1 MNYLLIYDFVP
12 DYLDRR
18 PAHRSEHLALCKD
31 AVARGELAAGGAVG
45 DPPESG
51 LLLFRSSAAD
61 AEAFAAADP
70 YVRHGLVTRWQVKPW
85 TTVVGIPELVPNPL

>member
-1 MNYLLIYDFVP
+1 MNYLLMYDFVP
-12 DYLDRR
+12 DYVARR
-18 PAHRSEHLALCKD
+18 AAHRDEHLALCRQ

-51 LLLFRSSAAD
+51 LLLFLGAAVH
-61 AEAFAAADP
+61 AENFAAADP

-85 TTVVGIPELVPNPL
+85 NTVVGIAALVPNPL

>member
-18 PAHRSEHLALCKD
+18 PAHRGEHLALCKD

-51 LLLFRSSAAD
+51 LLLFRSSATH

-85 TTVVGIPELVPNPL
+85 STVVGIPELVPNPL